1 MVSRRTLAVVGV
13 AGALALGGC
22 AAQTS
27 TQEPSEEVTAEPWSF
42 VSRPDLTPPI
52 VTVTTS
58 ERGATLDR
66 DGMYAFLGP
75 KDLDQGSA
83 MQGAAIVDGDG
94 DPVWVANTGDDSAFD
109 LRVQE
114 YQGEPVLT
122 YWVGQSGF
130 HGRGEVIIL
139 DDTYTEI
146 ARVSTGEP
154 IGAGNA
160 DMHETTITD
169 DGTMLLLAYVTAPAD
184 LTEVGG
190 PRNGYVLEGHV
201 QEVDIATG
209 EVLFEWASLDE
220 VPVKESRHV
229 LEEDQGTRAEPYDY
243 IHLNAVSL
251 DGDDGFLV
259 SARNTGTVYRLDRES
274 ASVDWRLGGRDS
286 DFEID
291 GDARFAWQHD
301 AHRRADG
308 TITLFDNQS
317 EDDAGWSRGLR
328 LAVDEDAMTAALVTQ
343 YTPEQERL
351 SATQGNLQE
360 LAGGNVVV
368 GWGSRPFYSEFDRDG
383 TLLYEA
389 TFTAGTSYRAY
400 VLPWSASPATPPDAQ
415 LVEDG
420 RSASVFASWNGATEV
435 ASWLLVTGPDEAS
448 AVEIARAPRERF
460 ETEIPIPAGATLGA
474 YVGVRAMDAAGE
486 VIGGGAAQ
494 IAAPEPSS

>member
-1 MVSRRTLAVVGV
+1 MT
-13 AGALALGGC
+13 
-22 AAQTS
+22 
-27 TQEPSEEVTAEPWSF
+27 
-42 VSRPDLTPPI
+42 
-52 VTVTTS
+52 
-58 ERGATLDR
+58 
-66 DGMYAFLGP
+66 
-75 KDLDQGSA
+75 
-83 MQGAAIVDGDG
+83 
-94 DPVWVANTGDDSAFD
+94 
-109 LRVQE
+109 
-114 YQGEPVLT
+114 
-122 YWVGQSGF
+122 
-130 HGRGEVIIL
+130 
-139 DDTYTEI
+139 
-146 ARVSTGEP
+146 
-154 IGAGNA
+154 
-160 DMHETTITD
+160 
-169 DGTMLLLAYVTAPAD
+169 
-184 LTEVGG
+184 
-190 PRNGYVLEGHV
+190 
-201 QEVDIATG
+201 
-209 EVLFEWASLDE
+209 
-220 VPVKESRHV
+220 ESRHV
-229 LEEDQGTRAEPYDY
+229 LDEDGGTRAEPYDY

-259 SARNTGTVYRLDRES
+259 SARNTSTVYRLDRES
-274 ASVDWRLGGRDS
+274 ASVDWRLGGHSS

-291 GDARFAWQHD
+291 GDAEFAWQHD

-328 LAVDEDAMTAALVTQ
+328 LAVDEDAMTASLVTQ
-343 YTPEQERL
+343 YTPEQDRL

-400 VLPWSASPATPPDAQ
+400 VLPWSAIPATPPDAQ

-420 RSASVFASWNGATEV
+420 PSASLFASWNGATEV

-448 AVEIARAPRERF
+448 AVEIARVPREGF
-460 ETEIPIPAGATLGA
+460 ETEIPIPTGATLGA

>member
-1 MVSRRTLAVVGV
+1 M
-13 AGALALGGC
+13 LALGGC

-27 TQEPSEEVTAEPWSF
+27 ADETGEDEVAAAKPWTF
-42 VSRPDLTPPI
+42 VSRPDLTPPV

-58 ERGATLDR
+58 ETGATLGR

-75 KDLDQGSA
+75 KDRDRGSA
-83 MQGAAIVDGDG
+83 MQGALIVDGEG
-94 DPVWVANTGDDSAFD
+94 EPVWVANTGDDAAFD

-130 HGRGEVIIL
+130 HGRGEVVIL

-146 ARVSTGEP
+146 TRVSTGEP
-154 IGAGNA
+154 IGAGDA

-169 DGTMLLLAYVTAPAD
+169 QGTMLLLAYVTAPAD
-184 LTEVGG
+184 LTEIGG
-190 PRNGYVLEGHV
+190 PSDGYVLEGHV

-209 EVLFEWASLDE
+209 EVVFAWSSLDE
-220 VPVKESRHV
+220 VPVTESRQV
-229 LEEDQGTRAEPYDY
+229 LDEGQGTRAEPYDY
-243 IHLNAVSL
+243 IHLNAVSQ

-259 SARNTGTVYRLDRES
+259 SARNTSTVYRLDRDS
-274 ASVDWRLGGRDS
+274 ATVDWRLGGQGS
-286 DFEID
+286 DFTVDE
-291 GDARFAWQHD
+291 DARFAWQHD
-301 AHRRADG
+301 AQRRADG

-328 LAVDEDAMTAALVTQ
+328 LDVDEEAMTASLVTQ
-343 YTPEQERL
+343 YAPEQERL
-351 SATQGNLQE
+351 AATQGNLQE
-360 LAGGNVVV
+360 LSGGNLVV

-400 VLPWSASPATPPDAQ
+400 VLPWSATPATPPDAQ

-420 RSASVFASWNGATEV
+420 SAASVFASWNGATGV
-435 ASWLLVTGPDEAS
+435 ASWQLVTGPDEAS
-448 AVEIARAPRERF
+448 AVEITRAAREGF
-460 ETEIPIPAGATLGA
+460 ETELPIPGGTTVGA
-474 YVGVRAMDAAGE
+474 YVGVRAMDAAGD

-494 IAAPEPSS
+494 IAAPEPMG